1 MGVNNINPSSSYTI
15 KPQHKL
21 PVQPGE
27 RKNQVLKPESDGVNQ
42 NSEISSLLENL
53 PNFWY
58 LKFYHL

>member
-15 KPQHKL
+15 KPQHKP

-27 RKNQVLKPESDGVNQ
+27 RKDQVLEPENGGVNR

-53 PNFWY
+53 PNFW
-58 LKFYHL
+58 